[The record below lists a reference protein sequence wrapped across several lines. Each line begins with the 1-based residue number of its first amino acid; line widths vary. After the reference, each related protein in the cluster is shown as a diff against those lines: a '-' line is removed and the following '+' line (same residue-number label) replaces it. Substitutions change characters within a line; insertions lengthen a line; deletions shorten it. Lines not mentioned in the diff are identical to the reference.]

1 MVLKP
6 IKEFIGT
13 STKSSYQLAA
23 NRKLIN
29 FSVSCTTMFISTAR
43 YPSPYPGTCIGLA
56 VIVNNVETLMYV
68 LIEFIFCLGIPKTP
82 TREAPEGME
91 PCYFHRHIYAFKQ
104 LKTL

>member
-1 MVLKP
+1 MYL
-6 IKEFIGT
+6 
-13 STKSSYQLAA
+13 
-23 NRKLIN
+23 LIIL
-29 FSVSCTTMFISTAR
+29 VIS
-43 YPSPYPGTCIGLA
+43 YPGMCIGLA

-91 PCYFHRHIYAFKQ
+91 PCYFHRCIYAFKQ